1 MLPAPAVMPATRQ
14 PTFAGALTPHS
25 IIPVQRAPFALP
37 RLKAVLIHR
46 RIEAKQGRSIA
57 VLRLDGDWYD
67 STMLCLEHLFPLV
80 VPGGLM
86 LIDDYY
92 TWDGC
97 ARAVHDY
104 LSREQAAGR
113 IEKTSGGVT
122 YIVHRSDK

>member
-1 MLPAPAVMPATRQ
+1 
-14 PTFAGALTPHS
+14 
-25 IIPVQRAPFALP
+25 LP

-104 LSREQAAGR
+104 LSREQAAER
-113 IEKTSGGVT
+113 IEKTSGGVA
-122 YIVHRSDK
+122 YIVRRSDK

>member
-1 MLPAPAVMPATRQ
+1 MLPAPAV
-14 PTFAGALTPHS
+14 
-25 IIPVQRAPFALP
+25 
-37 RLKAVLIHR
+37 LKAVLIHR
-46 RIEAKQGRSIA
+46 RIEAKLGCSIA

-67 STMLCLEHLFPLV
+67 STMLCLEHLLPLA

-104 LSREQAAGR
+104 LSREQAAER
-113 IEKTSGGVT
+113 IEKTSGGVA
-122 YIVHRSDK
+122 YIVRRSDK